1 MTPRS
6 LRRAQAAEVYGV
18 SLSTVD
24 RAVKAGD
31 VRAKRAGRALLLCAE
46 DCERLWGWPD
56 ADAVEPTDRDVAEVL
71 EFMAS

>member
-1 MTPRS
+1 MTARS
-6 LRRAQAAEVYGV
+6 LRRAQVVDTYGV

-46 DCERLWGWPD
+46 DCERLWGWE
-56 ADAVEPTDRDVAEVL
+56 EPLDPRAVAE
-71 EFMAS
+71 MAELVS